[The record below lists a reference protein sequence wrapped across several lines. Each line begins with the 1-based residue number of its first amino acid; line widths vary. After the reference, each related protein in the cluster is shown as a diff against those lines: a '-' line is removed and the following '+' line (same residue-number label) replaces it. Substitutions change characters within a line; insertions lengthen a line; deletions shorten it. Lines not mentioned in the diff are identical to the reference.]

1 MNSSPEISNL
11 ECEAVSRLWR
21 LTSAIIVSFRNH
33 CMAKTYTGVG
43 YLTGRRL
50 TFNSGA
56 PRHSVRV
63 GDDSRITH
71 SEISQRD
78 GKRGIMNIGAVMGR
92 EVLDSRGNPTVEA
105 EVQLAGGAIGRAI
118 VPSGASTGEHEAVEL
133 RDGDNAR
140 FLGKGVL
147 KAVENVSGEIADALA
162 NMDAADQRAVDNCMI
177 QLDGTPNKSRLGANA
192 ILAVS
197 MAASRASANAL
208 KLPLY
213 RYLGGAGANTLPTP
227 MMNILNGG
235 AHADNNV
242 DFQEFMVMPVGAP
255 SFSEALRWGVEVFH
269 TLKGVLKKRGYST
282 AVGDER
288 GFAPS
293 VKSNVEAIEVVL
305 EAISKA
311 GYKPGEEI
319 AIALDPAASEFFQ
332 DGKYVFK
339 KSDKSA
345 KSSDEMV
352 KFWAKWVNDYPIV
365 SLEDG
370 LAENDWDGWA
380 NLTKDLGG
388 KIQLVG
394 DDLFVTNV
402 QFLQE
407 GIDKG
412 VANSILVKVNQI
424 GTVSET
430 LDAID
435 LARRN
440 GYTSVISHRS
450 GETED
455 TFIADLAVATGAGQ
469 IKTGSA
475 SRTDRIAKYNQLLRI
490 EQELGG
496 AARFLGLKALNYGK

>member
-1 MNSSPEISNL
+1 
-11 ECEAVSRLWR
+11 
-21 LTSAIIVSFRNH
+21 
-33 CMAKTYTGVG
+33 MARRYKGVG
-43 YLTGRRL
+43 YLTGRNLSFDSQLR
-50 TFNSGA
+50 
-56 PRHSVRV
+56 SVRV
-63 GDDSRITH
+63 DDDTSSFHPAKKGQFSMT
-71 SEISQRD
+71 
-78 GKRGIMNIGAVMGR
+78 NIGDVHAR
-92 EVLDSRGNPTVEA
+92 QVLDSRGNPTVEA
-105 EVQLAGGAIGRAI
+105 EVTLGDGTVGRAI

-133 RDGDNAR
+133 RDGDKDQ

-147 KAVENVSGEIADALA
+147 KAVENVNGEIADALG
-162 NMDAADQRAVDNCMI
+162 NEDASDQRGIDQKMI
-177 QLDGTPNKSRLGANA
+177 ELDGTENKGRLGANA

-197 MAASRASANAL
+197 MAVARAAAL
-208 KLPLY
+208 QYGMPLY
-213 RYLGGAGANTLPTP
+213 RYLGGAAANTLPVP

-255 SFSEALRWGVEVFH
+255 SFGEALRWGVEVFH
-269 TLKGVLKKRGYST
+269 TLKGVLKKRGYNT
-282 AVGDER
+282 AVGDEG

-293 VKSNVEAIEVVL
+293 VKSNVEAIDVVL
-305 EAISKA
+305 EAIQQA

-319 AIALDPAASEFFQ
+319 AIALDPASSEFYQ

-345 KSSDEMV
+345 KTSEEMARY
-352 KFWAKWVNDYPIV
+352 WAKWVRDYPIV
-365 SLEDG
+365 SIEDG
-370 LAENDWDGWA
+370 LAEDDWDGWA
-380 NLTKDLGG
+380 LLTKEVGN

-394 DDLFVTNV
+394 DDLFVTNTER
-402 QFLQE
+402 LQE
-407 GIDKG
+407 GIDRH
-412 VANSILVKVNQI
+412 VANSILIKVNQI

-440 GYTSVISHRS
+440 SYTSVISHRS
-450 GETED
+450 GESED

-490 EQELGG
+490 EEELGG
-496 AARFLGLKALNYGK
+496 AARFLGLKALNYHQENP

>member
-1 MNSSPEISNL
+1 MPLTNISHIH
-11 ECEAVSRLWR
+11 A
-21 LTSAIIVSFRNH
+21 
-33 CMAKTYTGVG
+33 
-43 YLTGRRL
+43 
-50 TFNSGA
+50 
-56 PRHSVRV
+56 
-63 GDDSRITH
+63 
-71 SEISQRD
+71 
-78 GKRGIMNIGAVMGR
+78 R

-105 EVQLAGGAIGRAI
+105 EVILGDGSHGRAI

-133 RDGDNAR
+133 RDGDKKR

-147 KAVENVSGEIADALA
+147 KAVANVNREIAEALA
-162 NMDAADQRAVDNCMI
+162 DFDAADQRNLDHKMI
-177 QLDGTPNKSRLGANA
+177 DLDGTPNKSRLGANA

-197 MAASRASANAL
+197 MAAARAAASCFA
-208 KLPLY
+208 LPLY
-213 RYLGGAGANTLPTP
+213 RYLGGPANTLPVP

-242 DFQEFMVMPVGAP
+242 DFQEFMVMPVGAK
-255 SFSEALRWGVEVFH
+255 SFSEGLRWGVEVFH
-269 TLKGVLKKRGYST
+269 TLKGVLKKRGYNT
-282 AVGDER
+282 AVGDEG

-305 EAISKA
+305 EAIQQA
-311 GYKPGEEI
+311 GYKPGKEV
-319 AIALDPAASEFFQ
+319 AIALDPAASELYK

-339 KSDKSA
+339 KSDKST
-345 KSSDEMV
+345 KSSEQMV
-352 KFWAKWVNDYPIV
+352 RYWAKWAKDYPIV

-370 LAENDWDGWA
+370 LAEDDWDGWQM
-380 NLTKDLGG
+380 LTQELGG

-394 DDLFVTNV
+394 DDIFVTNIE
-402 QFLQE
+402 FLQK

-490 EQELGG
+490 EEELGG
-496 AARFLGLKALNYGK
+496 AARFLGIKALNYKG

>member
-1 MNSSPEISNL
+1 MSNI
-11 ECEAVSRLWR
+11 A
-21 LTSAIIVSFRNH
+21 AIH
-33 CMAKTYTGVG
+33 A
-43 YLTGRRL
+43 
-50 TFNSGA
+50 
-56 PRHSVRV
+56 
-63 GDDSRITH
+63 
-71 SEISQRD
+71 
-78 GKRGIMNIGAVMGR
+78 R

-105 EVQLAGGAIGRAI
+105 EVFVADGSMGRAI

-133 RDGDNAR
+133 RDDDTNR

-147 KAVENVSGEIADALA
+147 KAVENVNGEIAEALA
-162 NMDAADQRAVDNCMI
+162 NWDAFDQRGLDAKMI
-177 QLDGTPNKSRLGANA
+177 ELDGTANKGRLGANA

-197 MAASRASANAL
+197 MAAACASAVSL
-208 KLPLY
+208 DVPLY

-255 SFSEALRWGVEVFH
+255 TFSEALRWGVEVFH
-269 TLKGVLKKRGYST
+269 TLKGVLKKRGYNT
-282 AVGDER
+282 AVGDEG

-319 AIALDPAASEFFQ
+319 AIALDPAASEFYQ

-345 KSSDEMV
+345 RSSDEMV
-352 KFWAKWVNDYPIV
+352 KFWAKWVKDYPIV

-370 LAENDWDGWA
+370 LSENDWDGWA
-380 NLTKDLGG
+380 NLTKEVGS

-402 QFLQE
+402 EFLQE
-407 GIDKG
+407 GIDKH
-412 VANSILVKVNQI
+412 VANSILIKVNQI

-440 GYTSVISHRS
+440 GYTSIMSHRS
-450 GETED
+450 GESED

-490 EQELGG
+490 EEELAGTS
-496 AARFLGLKALNYGK
+496 RFLGLKALNYKA

>member
-1 MNSSPEISNL
+1 MSNI
-11 ECEAVSRLWR
+11 A
-21 LTSAIIVSFRNH
+21 AIH
-33 CMAKTYTGVG
+33 A
-43 YLTGRRL
+43 
-50 TFNSGA
+50 
-56 PRHSVRV
+56 
-63 GDDSRITH
+63 
-71 SEISQRD
+71 
-78 GKRGIMNIGAVMGR
+78 R

-105 EVQLAGGAIGRAI
+105 EVFLGDGSMGRAI

-133 RDGDNAR
+133 RDGDTNR
-140 FLGKGVL
+140 FQGKGVL
-147 KAVENVSGEIADALA
+147 KAVENVNGEIAEALA
-162 NMDAADQRAVDNCMI
+162 NWDAFDQRGLDARLI
-177 QLDGTPNKSRLGANA
+177 ELDGTENKGRLGANA
-192 ILAVS
+192 MLSVS
-197 MAASRASANAL
+197 MAASRASAVSL
-208 KLPLY
+208 DVPLY

-255 SFSEALRWGVEVFH
+255 SFHEALRWGVEVFH
-269 TLKGVLKKRGYST
+269 TLKGVLKKRGYNT
-282 AVGDER
+282 AVGDEG

-319 AIALDPAASEFFQ
+319 AIALDPAASEFYQ

-352 KFWAKWVNDYPIV
+352 AFWAKWIKDYPAIV

-370 LAENDWDGWA
+370 LSEEDWDGWQK
-380 NLTKDLGG
+380 LTKELGG

-394 DDLFVTNV
+394 DDIFVTNIKI
-402 QFLQE
+402 FAE
-407 GIDKG
+407 GIEKG
-412 VANSILVKVNQI
+412 IANSILIKLNQI

-435 LARRN
+435 LGRRN

-455 TFIADLAVATGAGQ
+455 TFIADFAVATGAGQ

-490 EQELGG
+490 EEILGDT
-496 AARFLGLKALNYGK
+496 AVYGGPLFKRK

>member
-1 MNSSPEISNL
+1 
-11 ECEAVSRLWR
+11 
-21 LTSAIIVSFRNH
+21 
-33 CMAKTYTGVG
+33 
-43 YLTGRRL
+43 
-50 TFNSGA
+50 
-56 PRHSVRV
+56 
-63 GDDSRITH
+63 
-71 SEISQRD
+71 
-78 GKRGIMNIGAVMGR
+78 MNIADIHAR

-105 EVQLAGGAIGRAI
+105 EITLADGTTGRAI

-133 RDGDNAR
+133 RDGDNQR

-147 KAVENVSGEIADALA
+147 KAVENVNSEIAEALA
-162 NMDAADQRAVDNCMI
+162 NFDASDQRALDQRMI
-177 QLDGTPNKSRLGANA
+177 ELDGTENKGRLGANA

-197 MAASRASANAL
+197 MAAARASAIAFG
-208 KLPLY
+208 LPLY
-213 RYLGGAGANTLPTP
+213 RYLGGAAANTLPVP

-242 DFQEFMVMPVGAP
+242 DFQEFMVMPVGAE

-269 TLKGVLKKRGYST
+269 TLKGVLKKRGYNT
-282 AVGDER
+282 AVGDEG

-305 EAISKA
+305 EAIQQA

-319 AIALDPAASEFFQ
+319 AIALDPAASEFYK
-332 DGKYVFK
+332 DGKYIFK
-339 KSDKSA
+339 KSDKSE

-352 KFWAKWVNDYPIV
+352 RYWAKWAKDYPIV

-370 LAENDWDGWA
+370 LSEEDWEGWQ
-380 NLTKDLGG
+380 NLTKELGG

-394 DDLFVTNV
+394 DDIFVTN
-402 QFLQE
+402 LQIFGE
-407 GIDKG
+407 GIEKEI
-412 VANSILVKVNQI
+412 ANSILIKLNQI

-450 GETED
+450 GESED

-475 SRTDRIAKYNQLLRI
+475 SRTDRIAKYNELLRI
-490 EQELGG
+490 EEELG
-496 AARFLGLKALNYGK
+496 ASARFLGLKALNYRK